1 MFEVFRLLPPE
12 RPAPTAKGGDFALW
26 INGIR
31 SLDKLAKDYAVPLEK
46 AMRLAHAH
54 WNRAPFNLAHPGALK
69 KVMASALAQAASQ
82 NSKPSTS
89 AVTPLADQLKSF
101 KPRGSQ

>member
-31 SLDKLAKDYAVPLEK
+31 SLEKLAKDYAVPLEK

-69 KVMASALAQAASQ
+69 KVMASALAQTVSSQ
-82 NSKPSTS
+82 TRSS
-89 AVTPLADQLKSF
+89 ANTETPLADQLKSF